1 MVHFIAIIYYMVN
14 LLFIVI
20 FVLGLVESI
29 HTGDFKGIYIFIM
42 LGILVIVNLLMFILI
57 KLLGKGI
64 DYILRKYDQ
73 RKMKNYNMLE
83 WMGEAIW
90 LDLYHDLAKKKV
102 FDRHNISNNYNDI
115 KEIVKEKYKSE
126 KELRS
131 LELYLEV
138 RNESQVLKTLNTVTQ
153 TTLVAI
159 ITSSL
164 VSFMNGMITLKSSG
178 VIYLVIFMVVWI
190 MLMIAINYFS
200 KEMSK
205 DKLLLKLVKECIS
218 EIAST

>member
-1 MVHFIAIIYYMVN
+1 MKLHYYMVN

-64 DYILRKYDQ
+64 DYILSKYDQ

-90 LDLYHDLAKKKV
+90 LDLYNDLAKKKV

-126 KELRS
+126 TELRS

-153 TTLVAI
+153 TTLVAL

-164 VSFMNGMITLKSSG
+164 VSFMNGMITFKSSG

-218 EIAST
+218 EIPST

>member
-1 MVHFIAIIYYMVN
+1 
-14 LLFIVI
+14 
-20 FVLGLVESI
+20 
-29 HTGDFKGIYIFIM
+29 M

>member
-1 MVHFIAIIYYMVN
+1 MVN

-20 FVLGLVESI
+20 FVLSSVESI
-29 HTGDFKGIYIFIM
+29 QTGEFKGIYIFIM
-42 LGILVIVNLLMFILI
+42 LGILVVVNLLMFILI
-57 KLLGKGI
+57 KLLGKGV
-64 DYILRKYDQ
+64 DYILSKYEQ

-90 LDLYHDLAKKKV
+90 LDLYNDLAKKKE
-102 FDRHNISNNYNDI
+102 FDRHNINDNYNTI
-115 KEIVKEKYKSE
+115 KAIVKEKYKSE

-138 RNESQVLKTLNTVTQ
+138 RNESPVFKTLNTVTQ
-153 TTLVAI
+153 TTLVAL

-164 VSFMNGMITLKSSG
+164 VSFINGMITFESSG
-178 VIYLVIFMVVWI
+178 VIYLIIFMVVWV

-218 EIAST
+218 EVPST

>member
-1 MVHFIAIIYYMVN
+1 MKLHYYMVN

-64 DYILRKYDQ
+64 DYILSKYDQ

-205 DKLLLKLVKECIS
+205 DKLLLKLVKECTS

>member
-1 MVHFIAIIYYMVN
+1 MVN